1 MFKLVVGIIIGIFI
15 GLYFPDQVL
24 ELIETLKQMMNGAEV
39 VPTKQ
44 FLTCLELRVLNL
56 CFDEID
62 KSRKHGR

>member
-39 VPTKQ
+39 VPTK
-44 FLTCLELRVLNL
+44 
-56 CFDEID
+56 
-62 KSRKHGR
+62 